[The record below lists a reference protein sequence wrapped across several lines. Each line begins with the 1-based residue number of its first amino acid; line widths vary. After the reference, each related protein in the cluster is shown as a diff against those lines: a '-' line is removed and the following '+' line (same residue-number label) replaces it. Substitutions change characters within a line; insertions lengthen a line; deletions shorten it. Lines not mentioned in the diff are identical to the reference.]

1 MKTYAVI
8 MAGGS
13 GTRLWPLSCDER
25 PKQFLK
31 LNGKDTLLNETI
43 YRLLPI
49 IPMECILV
57 VTARKYEDLVR
68 ETLPEGF
75 CPENILYE
83 PCARNTAACVG
94 YAAAEIIRR
103 GQDGVMC
110 IFPADHAVSDT
121 EAFRNTVQKGIDFLK
136 TKPVLITIGIR
147 PAYAAPGYGYLQIE
161 YSGREKE
168 DGWQLSPGEIRRV
181 RRFVEKPDLEMAQAY
196 LKSGDYAWN
205 SGMFIWRA
213 STILEQFAKL
223 LPRVGNCLQ
232 QLICAETSEFQET
245 LEEVYQKLPSLSIDY
260 GIMEQAED
268 IWMVSGEF
276 GWDDVGS
283 FASLENFQDKDSDGN
298 TIIGNGKG
306 IDIRDCTF
314 YSQNRLITAIGV
326 EHLIIIDSGDTVL
339 VCPKSRVQDVKLLV
353 EKIKQEQA
361 Y

>member
-13 GTRLWPLSCDER
+13 GTRLWPLSCEER

-31 LNGKDTLLNETI
+31 LNGKETLLNETI
-43 YRLLPI
+43 YRLLPL

-57 VTARKYEDLVR
+57 VTARKYEALMK

-103 GQDGVMC
+103 DHDGMMC
-110 IFPADHAVSDT
+110 IFPADHAVADPES
-121 EAFRNTVQKGIDFLK
+121 FRETVRKGLDFLK
-136 TKPVLITIGIR
+136 TEQVLMTIGIR
-147 PAYAAPGYGYLQIE
+147 PSYAASGYGYLQME
-161 YSGREKE
+161 NGRKTSAG
-168 DGWQLSPGEIRRV
+168 GWKMEAGEICRV
-181 RRFVEKPDLEMAQAY
+181 RRFVEKPDQEMAQGY
-196 LKSGDYAWN
+196 VKSGDYAWN
-205 SGMFIWRA
+205 SGMFLWRA
-213 STILEQFAKL
+213 VTIMEHFAQL
-223 LPRVGNCLQ
+223 LPRVENYLRE
-232 QLICAETSEFQET
+232 LICAESREFQT
-245 LEEVYQKLPSLSIDY
+245 KLEEIYPRLPSLSIDY

-268 IWMVSGEF
+268 IWTICGDF

-283 FASLENFQDKDSDGN
+283 FASLEHLQGADSEGN
-298 TIIGNGKG
+298 TIIGKGRG

-314 YSQNRLITAIGV
+314 YSQQRLITAIGV
-326 EHLIIIDSGDTVL
+326 EHLTIIDSGDAVL

-353 EKIKQEQA
+353 DEMRKEQS
-361 Y
+361 